1 MLQKLTTYYYT
12 CFSLPYLLNIICEKK
27 NCFEEVYI
35 VTYIIEFV
43 YYEEEEE
50 EEENRENARVSKRII
65 CV

>member
-12 CFSLPYLLNIICEKK
+12 CFSLPYLLNIICEK

-50 EEENRENARVSKRII
+50 ENRENARVSKRII